1 MADFLSLPSLTS
13 EVSRENPYLNS
24 EFGVDWSSMGLNN
37 LNSVYDSN
45 NGVQNNYIG
54 NTLGNNWGGSLG
66 AIIGSGLTLWGGYK
80 SYKSYKNLKYDDYK
94 NELSFTQIDID
105 REQTLQSLYLNNAEI
120 MQEATDMINF
130 NSYMQAMENRDN
142 QGFNEQAYQNSIFNV
157 SRQAKEK
164 SNQMYRNI
172 ETLNLNVAAAKNAE
186 EVRQKQEYLYAK
198 QTTFNAW
205 RQSLNNTIST
215 MQDYVSQIEM
225 LPMFSKTD
233 VKADTSLVDNFRDP
247 SAQQYSTTQ
256 NKLQM
261 LKMNGFEVS
270 QDYLSKG
277 NKVAIGQF
285 QASLGK
291 EFTGTQGLNR
301 TDFRVPNIS
310 EVYFSFE

>member
-54 NTLGNNWGGSLG
+54 NTLGSNWGGSLS

-94 NELSFTQIDID
+94 NELAFTQIDID

-164 SNQMYRNI
+164 SNQMYKNI

-225 LPMFSKTD
+225 LPMFSKKD